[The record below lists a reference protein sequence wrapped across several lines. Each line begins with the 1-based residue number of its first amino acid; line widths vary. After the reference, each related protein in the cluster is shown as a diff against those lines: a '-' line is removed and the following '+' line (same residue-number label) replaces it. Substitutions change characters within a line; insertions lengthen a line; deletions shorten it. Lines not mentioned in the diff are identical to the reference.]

1 MRLSSF
7 RPQRKPPSFFRTV
20 YDQTALDSCFYDL
33 IHAPVSEQDKIEVGC
48 LIQYFMILKNNG
60 LMDLPI
66 DITKHRQGEGPDFTL
81 CDNTGLYGVEMTKVT
96 TQDYQVW
103 LKRRMNYRPIRD
115 MSEFMEHRPEQR
127 VAALAALRV
136 MRKNFKIENYYASVP
151 DMSACDLVL
160 EEDGDTAMN
169 EPVLM
174 ALVQEEMKKLRNQRF
189 RRVSLL
195 SGSVLYYAIN
205 TPDAKVLYAP
215 EVRPVW
221 LRPMRAVAAVGQP
234 LGWH

>member
-1 MRLSSF
+1 MRLSSL
-7 RPQRKPPSFFRTV
+7 RPKLKPPLFFRTV
-20 YDQTALDSCFYDL
+20 YDEAALDSCFYDL
-33 IHAPVSEQDKIEVGC
+33 IHAPVAEQDKIEVGC
-48 LIQYFMILKNNG
+48 LIQYFMILKSHG

-66 DITKHRQGEGPDFTL
+66 DITKHRQGEGPDFTI

-115 MSEFMEHRPEQR
+115 LNEFMEHRPEQR
-127 VAALAALRV
+127 VAALAGLRV

-151 DMSACDLVL
+151 DMAACDLVL

-169 EPVLM
+169 EHVLM
-174 ALVQEEMKKLRNQRF
+174 ALMQAELKKLRNQRF
-189 RRVSLL
+189 RRVSMI

-205 TPDAKVLYAP
+205 TVDAQVLYAP

-221 LRPMRAVAAVGQP
+221 LRPADGARHP
-234 LGWH
+234 YEN